1 MREENRIAKMQMGEH
16 PRKPFT
22 RMILLATLLA
32 SLAALQAAD
41 PATVGPL
48 SPMHVWADYDPN
60 KGDFKEEIVS
70 EETKDGI
77 TNREFY
83 ISAYVLGE
91 DVRGI
96 VWNGTVKHLQ
106 IQMPPG
112 ALNLTIGCK
121 GEPHKTHSKE
131 AFFSANEPVT
141 PASLYLAQLRE
152 RLGVAAVKNIGY

>member
-1 MREENRIAKMQMGEH
+1 MKHTFAL
-16 PRKPFT
+16 FT
-22 RMILLATLLA
+22 GLLLT
-32 SLAALQAAD
+32 SLAALRAAEV
-41 PATVGPL
+41 PRT
-48 SPMHVWADYDPN
+48 PMQVWADYDPN
-60 KGDFKEEIVS
+60 KGDFKEEIIS

-77 TNREFY
+77 YNREFY

-112 ALNLTIGCK
+112 ALNLAIGCK
-121 GEPHKTHSKE
+121 GEPHKTHSQE
-131 AFFSANEPVT
+131 SFFSANQPVT

-152 RLGVAAVKNIGY
+152 RLGGAAVKSIGY